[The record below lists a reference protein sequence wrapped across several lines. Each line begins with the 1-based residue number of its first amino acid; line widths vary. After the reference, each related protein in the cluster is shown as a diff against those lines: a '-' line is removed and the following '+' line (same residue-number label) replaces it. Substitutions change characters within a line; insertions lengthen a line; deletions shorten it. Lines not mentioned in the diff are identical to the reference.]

1 MIQFRNKGAVVLLL
15 PLTFGPE
22 VTESFAVIHVTE
34 DDIARLNPEF
44 GDRLAN
50 QNAIRFIGDVYTR
63 QTGDDLS
70 LFECQ
75 AEKFSGF
82 SPGRKKWRFSLHDP
96 FSECAALK
104 RTGIVVNDR

>member
-63 QTGDDLS
+63 QTRDNLF
-70 LFECQ
+70 LFERY
-75 AEKFSGF
+75 AESFSAF
-82 SPGRKKWRFSLHDP
+82 SPRGKK
-96 FSECAALK
+96 
-104 RTGIVVNDR
+104 